1 MDILNKNVLL
11 KILLENRLKPDFN
24 KFAYEE
30 LYQMCIDFINDNV
43 HYLSQSKYSP
53 NTINLINSICQKMDI
68 IENNNDNDENTE
80 KNLKKIIDWIN
91 DLWKKLPLLN
101 NNLEII
107 DCGICLG
114 FITNCDYI
122 CFQCEHLTHSSCF
135 LNYLFSNIKNDTN
148 KLLNLFRCPNC
159 RNYLTSNI
167 QTCAQEFSNSENDID
182 DYEYNNSDNNEN
194 YNIITQQYN
203 LTENSIDNYL
213 NNYLNNLFEHNRYN
227 INLNNNLID
236 NIILNNCN
244 INISDSNSDCDHDSN
259 SDSNNSFDLD
269 TDFSDI

>member
-11 KILLENRLKPDFN
+11 KILLESRLKPDLN
-24 KFAYEE
+24 KFSYEE
-30 LYQMCIDFINDNV
+30 LYQMCIDFNNDNEY
-43 HYLSQSKYSP
+43 YLSQSKYTS

-68 IENNNDNDENTE
+68 IENNNENNE
-80 KNLKKIIDWIN
+80 KNLKKIIDWIC

-101 NNLEII
+101 NNFEVI

-167 QTCAQEFSNSENDID
+167 QTCAHEFNNGENENDID
-182 DYEYNNSDNNEN
+182 NYDYNNSNNNEN
-194 YNIITQQYN
+194 YNIITQQYD

-213 NNYLNNLFEHNRYN
+213 NNNLNILFQNNRYN
-227 INLNNNLID
+227 LNLNNNYID
-236 NIILNNCN
+236 YLTLNNSN
-244 INISDSNSDCDHDSN
+244 IYISDTNSDCDSN
-259 SDSNNSFDLD
+259 SNNSFDAD
-269 TDFSDI
+269 TDFSDT